1 MIAWRKYSPGE
12 SRVRLNRNVHD
23 IDAPGWRG
31 GMSAILAGTGWLCLF
46 AVLALAAAG
55 GARAAD
61 PPCPPASPRHLDLP
75 ATSAALAAGKPVTI
89 VAFGSSSTEGT
100 GATAPDRTYPA
111 RLEALLR
118 AKWPGTT
125 TAVLN
130 RGMGGQTADAMLA
143 RLDAD
148 VLVAAPVLV
157 IWQAGANEVL
167 RHTDPALFSARLN
180 EGVRRIAAAGADV
193 VLMDNQVSPAMQAV
207 EDQAAYGAIIAQEAK
222 GRAVSLFSRTALMRE
237 WLLAGGSADGMIGRD
252 GIHHTDRGYACLA
265 ESLAGAI
272 VTSVDRPPHA
282 GDPAMGIASTAGVP
296 PWPAR
301 R

>member
-1 MIAWRKYSPGE
+1 MIAWRRYSPRE
-12 SRVRLNRNVHD
+12 LRVPSNRNFD
-23 IDAPGWRG
+23 DTDAPGWRG
-31 GMSAILAGTGWLCLF
+31 CMPAIVSGAGWLFLF
-46 AVLALAAAG
+46 AVLALLAAG
-55 GARAAD
+55 DARAAD

-75 ATSAALAAGKPVTI
+75 ATSAALAAGKPVAI

-118 AKWPGTT
+118 AIWPGTAT
-125 TAVLN
+125 IVLN
-130 RGMGGQTADAMLA
+130 RGIGGQTADAMLA

-148 VLVAAPVLV
+148 VLAAAPVLV
-157 IWQAGANEVL
+157 IWQAGANEAL

-193 VLMDNQVSPAMQAV
+193 VLMDNQISPAMQAV
-207 EDQAAYGAIIAQEAK
+207 ENQLAYGAIIAQEAK

-237 WLLAGGSADGMIGRD
+237 WMLSGGLADGMIGRD

-272 VTSVDRPPHA
+272 MASVETPGRVSDTGGTSGGQPGPDRRA
-282 GDPAMGIASTAGVP
+282 E
-296 PWPAR
+296 
-301 R
+301 